1 MQMPKYIV
9 QYEVIGYIDIEVEA
23 NSINEALASPTDR
36 LTPSDASQQLI
47 VGDTEWDWT
56 PQIVYTKE
64 GERVY
69 G

>member
-1 MQMPKYIV
+1 MPKYIV
-9 QYEVIGYIDIEVEA
+9 QYEVIGSVDIEVEA

-36 LTPSDASQQLI
+36 LTPSDASQKFL
-47 VGDTEWDWT
+47 VADTEWDWT
-56 PQIVYTKE
+56 PQIVYTEE

>member
-1 MQMPKYIV
+1 MAKYVV

-23 NSINEALASPTDR
+23 NSINEALASPTDS
-36 LTPSDASQQLI
+36 LTPSDASQKFL
-47 VGDTEWDWT
+47 VADTEWDWN
-56 PQIVYTKE
+56 PKIVYTEE